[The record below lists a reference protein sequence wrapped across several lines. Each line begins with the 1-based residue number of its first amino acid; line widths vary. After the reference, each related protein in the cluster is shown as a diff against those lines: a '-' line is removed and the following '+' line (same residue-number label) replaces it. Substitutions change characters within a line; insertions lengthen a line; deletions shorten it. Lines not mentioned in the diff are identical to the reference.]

1 MLNWQAYIIKKKF
14 HEAATIYKHLLKI
27 WLPALQR
34 DERDGGEKCVKII
47 LIIL

>member
-34 DERDGGEKCVKII
+34 DDRDGGKNVSK
-47 LIIL
+47 

>member
-1 MLNWQAYIIKKKF
+1 MFNWQAYIIKKKF
-14 HEAATIYKHLLKI
+14 HVAVTIYKHLLKI

-34 DERDGGEKCVKII
+34 DDRDGGKKCVKII